1 LLPNLTTAQLRLIL
15 RPPVSEEREDQMRTR
30 FTTSA
35 AIAIVA
41 PDLRLGDVVPTAARR
56 CASGRACGL
65 LGIDEQTA

>member
-1 LLPNLTTAQLRLIL
+1 
-15 RPPVSEEREDQMRTR
+15 MRTR

-56 CASGRACGL
+56 CASGAARGL
-65 LGIDEQTA
+65 PGIDAPTA